1 MRGQANGG
9 SPLSEPGA
17 ARRRLAAGTSM
28 NEWAGD
34 YPDAVVTEDAG
45 LAAEFDARV
54 RETSALAF
62 RVAYGVLRQRQD
74 AEEVAQEAFLRA
86 HARYGRLRDRERFQ
100 AWLVRVVWRLAIDR
114 WRADRRRLARESRA
128 TREDVRTPD
137 DLAASA
143 RQAAAIRAAIDALPP
158 KLRMTIVLAA
168 IEGHGVREVAS
179 LLRLPE
185 GTVKSR
191 LFLARRQLAEQLQWL
206 ADDTRQT

>member
-1 MRGQANGG
+1 
-9 SPLSEPGA
+9 
-17 ARRRLAAGTSM
+17 M

-86 HARYGRLRDRERFQ
+86 HARYGRLRDRERFR